1 MLSSDQR
8 TDSVTVSTGRT
19 DAFETSG
26 MVPESVDVD
35 IDLGLTRESHEA
47 SLEEDWYA
55 MTREDIDSGV
65 WGFTSDGQ
73 DWELDGSFASHLF
86 FKDELEEATFESI
99 ASRHGRDRDP
109 LVTRL
114 RWARRFRWLLALLLL
129 IASGILG
136 WWVYQ
141 EHYRPI
147 VEAEPNDSV
156 AEANPIF
163 LGHAISG
170 YIGKRNISDARSDAD
185 YYRIEL
191 NGNRFVEVTLSGV
204 PRMDLV
210 LDVSFPEA
218 TQGSDE
224 RPRLSPQ
231 MTFDQAGIGE
241 TEHHIVGPFDADVLY
256 LTVREKWD
264 PSVEPTENSTDP
276 YELIVRKV
284 PSVQRGA

>member
-1 MLSSDQR
+1 M
-8 TDSVTVSTGRT
+8 
-19 DAFETSG
+19 
-26 MVPESVDVD
+26 
-35 IDLGLTRESHEA
+35 
-47 SLEEDWYA
+47 
-55 MTREDIDSGV
+55 
-65 WGFTSDGQ
+65 
-73 DWELDGSFASHLF
+73 
-86 FKDELEEATFESI
+86 
-99 ASRHGRDRDP
+99 
-109 LVTRL
+109 
-114 RWARRFRWLLALLLL
+114 L

-231 MTFDQAGIGE
+231 KTFDQAGIGE

-284 PSVQRGA
+284 SQSSAALEAGIQKVDAGSSPSAGPDHPEAQETR